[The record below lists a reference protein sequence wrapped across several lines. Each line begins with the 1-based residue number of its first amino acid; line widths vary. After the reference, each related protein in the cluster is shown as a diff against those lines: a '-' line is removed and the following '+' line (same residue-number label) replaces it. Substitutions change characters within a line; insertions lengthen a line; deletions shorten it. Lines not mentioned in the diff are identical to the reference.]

1 MLLKSSGNL
10 KMSYSVEMQALT
22 TWLMVGGGIII
33 LFSLVAC
40 NRTFAEDGR
49 TGLAKTIAMMGFW
62 ISFFGAYMDHR
73 FSAFW

>member
-1 MLLKSSGNL
+1 
-10 KMSYSVEMQALT
+10 MSYSVEMQSLT

-40 NRTFAEDGR
+40 SRRFARDGR
-49 TGLAKTIAMMGFW
+49 TGLTKTIAMLGFW

-73 FSAFW
+73 LSSTFW